1 MRDCKMGTLFGLL
14 RNRRYSGGLELGQRM
29 YDLQRV
35 RMGEEIMGEKFLL
48 WLIAVLGVGGAVMVT
63 LESCND
69 SEARR
74 IHAQVALTHARSQA
88 TEATLAMI
96 MPYFVLGVSL
106 IVVVL
111 VISLVIFGLI
121 HMANVR
127 TSQPRPRP
135 QPTRQL
141 SQPPIINNHHTHNYF
156 LVSDIDFNAMSD
168 RQVLKRLTG
177 GRIIREND
185 EYK

>member
-1 MRDCKMGTLFGLL
+1 
-14 RNRRYSGGLELGQRM
+14 M

-35 RMGEEIMGEKFLL
+35 RTGEEIMGEKFLL
-48 WLIAVLGVGGAVMVT
+48 WLIMILGVGGAVMVT

-111 VISLVIFGLI
+111 VISLVIFGLV

-127 TSQPRPRP
+127 ASQPRPQLQPARQLPAP
-135 QPTRQL
+135 QPQ
-141 SQPPIINNHHTHNYF
+141 IIHNHNNYF
-156 LVSDIDFNAMSD
+156 LVSDIDFAAMSD
-168 RQVLKRLTG
+168 RQVLKRLTD
-177 GRIIREND
+177 GRVIRR
-185 EYK
+185 

>member
-1 MRDCKMGTLFGLL
+1 
-14 RNRRYSGGLELGQRM
+14 
-29 YDLQRV
+29 
-35 RMGEEIMGEKFLL
+35 MGEKFLL
-48 WLIAVLGVGGAVMVT
+48 YLVVFLGLGGAILVS

-111 VISLVIFGLI
+111 VISLVIFGLV

-127 TSQPRPRP
+127 ASGLVHMANVRASQPRPRP
-135 QPTRQL
+135 QPARRL
-141 SQPPIINNHHTHNYF
+141 PRPQPPIIHNHHTHNYF
-156 LVSDIDFNAMSD
+156 LIADDLSELSN
-168 RQVLKRLTG
+168 RQILKRLSDG
-177 GRIIREND
+177 KMLVRRGER
-185 EYK
+185 

>member
-1 MRDCKMGTLFGLL
+1 MDR
-14 RNRRYSGGLELGQRM
+14 
-29 YDLQRV
+29 
-35 RMGEEIMGEKFLL
+35 EIMGEKFLL
-48 WLIAVLGVGGAVMVT
+48 WLIMILGVGGFVLVS

-69 SEARR
+69 SEAKR

-96 MPYFVLGVSL
+96 MPYFVIGVSL

-127 TSQPRPRP
+127 ASQPRPRP
-135 QPTRQL
+135 TRQL
-141 SQPPIINNHHTHNYF
+141 PQPPIIHNHHTHNYF

-168 RQVLKRLTG
+168 RQILKRLTD
-177 GRIIREND
+177 GRVIRR
-185 EYK
+185 

>member
-1 MRDCKMGTLFGLL
+1 
-14 RNRRYSGGLELGQRM
+14 
-29 YDLQRV
+29 
-35 RMGEEIMGEKFLL
+35 MGEKFLL
-48 WLIAVLGVGGAVMVT
+48 WLIMILGVGGAVMVT

-111 VISLVIFGLI
+111 VISLVIFGLV

-127 TSQPRPRP
+127 ASQPRPRL

-141 SQPPIINNHHTHNYF
+141 SRPQPPIIHNHHTHNNYF
-156 LVSDIDFNAMSD
+156 LVSDIDFAAMSD

-177 GRIIREND
+177 GRVIRG
-185 EYK
+185 

>member
-1 MRDCKMGTLFGLL
+1 V
-14 RNRRYSGGLELGQRM
+14 S
-29 YDLQRV
+29 
-35 RMGEEIMGEKFLL
+35 EKFLL
-48 WLIAVLGVGGAVMVT
+48 WLIMTVGVGGFVLVS

-111 VISLVIFGLI
+111 VISLVIFGLV

-127 TSQPRPRP
+127 ASQPRPRP
-135 QPTRQL
+135 QPVRQL
-141 SQPPIINNHHTHNYF
+141 PAPQPPIIHNHHTHNYF
-156 LVSDIDFNAMSD
+156 LVSDIDFAAMSD

-177 GRIIREND
+177 GRVIRR
-185 EYK
+185 